1 MTLVSITEPP
11 PVAGAPESV
20 ASGQNSS
27 AHLTY
32 AQGPSRARTV
42 FDPAATISLVAKPDE
57 SRWSHL
63 PITEQERRLALSQR
77 MKTDPVFRSPEVAR
91 RGAIALNEKKRSERV
106 AARIAEAARQ
116 EENVRAILK
125 VFEDALS
132 PESPTYIR
140 LEAAKALLAIENK
153 EYELA
158 LRRQEREEHR
168 DREEIIQD
176 LAKRLVQLQERGI
189 LVPCVVDG
197 ER

>member
-1 MTLVSITEPP
+1 
-11 PVAGAPESV
+11 
-20 ASGQNSS
+20 
-27 AHLTY
+27 
-32 AQGPSRARTV
+32 
-42 FDPAATISLVAKPDE
+42 
-57 SRWSHL
+57 
-63 PITEQERRLALSQR
+63 